1 MDGGR
6 WSAAQKASGDK
17 FAQKGNRNIY
27 WDDVALLHYQEYQLG
42 IYPIQ
47 MADLREI
54 DSFAELCETDPSY
67 KGGFN

>member
-1 MDGGR
+1 MLR
-6 WSAAQKASGDK
+6 FSATH
-17 FAQKGNRNIY
+17 R
-27 WDDVALLHYQEYQLG
+27 